1 MLVPPSQPGGLRLR
15 ILSAAVLIPVALA
28 AIYFGGWLLVLLI
41 AVCAVLLADEWDRL
55 CGGDGVR
62 GPVGIVHAGVIL
74 AATLLS
80 GAELYGAAL
89 ALVAVGAVG
98 VSIIA
103 LQFERRAVWPAAGVI
118 YLALPLIAIIWLRG
132 NPEAGRAS
140 LLWLFVLVWA
150 TDTGALAVGRI
161 VGGPR
166 LAPRIS
172 PNKTWSGA
180 AGGLACA
187 AAVGAVVNWLTGDA
201 GIALLVGL
209 SVGMSLAAQLGDLV
223 ESAVK
228 RHYGVKDSGSLIPGH
243 GGILDR
249 VDGLL
254 LAAPV
259 MAALAL
265 LNDGSALQW
274 R

>member
-1 MLVPPSQPGGLRLR
+1 MLVPPSRPGGLRPRL
-15 ILSAAVLIPVALA
+15 LSAAVLIPLVVE
-28 AIYFGGWLLVLLI
+28 AIYVGGWLLVLLV
-41 AVCAVLLADEWDRL
+41 ALGGVLLANEWDRL

-62 GPVGIVHAGVIL
+62 GSVGIVHAGVVL
-74 AATLLS
+74 AAALLS

-89 ALVAVGAVG
+89 ALAAVGTVG
-98 VSIIA
+98 VTVIA
-103 LQFERRAVWPAAGVI
+103 MQFERRAVWPAAGVI
-118 YLALPLIAIIWLRG
+118 YLALPIIAMIWLRG
-132 NPEAGRAS
+132 EPEAGRAS

-150 TDTGALAVGRI
+150 TDTGALAVGRTL
-161 VGGPR
+161 GGPR

-180 AGGLACA
+180 IAGLACA
-187 AAVGAVVNWLTGDA
+187 AAVGALMGWLTGA
-201 GIALLVGL
+201 AAIALLVGL
-209 SVGMSLAAQLGDLV
+209 SVALSLVAQAGDLV

-228 RHYGVKDSGSLIPGH
+228 RHYGVKDSGNLIPGH

-259 MAALAL
+259 MAAVAL
-265 LNDGSALQW
+265 LNDGSALLW

>member
-1 MLVPPSQPGGLRLR
+1 MPVPPSRPGGLRLR
-15 ILSAAVLIPVALA
+15 ILSAAVLIPVVVA
-28 AIYFGGWLLVLLI
+28 AIYLGGWLLVLLI
-41 AVCAVLLADEWDRL
+41 ALGAVLLANEWDRL

-62 GPVGIVHAGVIL
+62 GSVGIVHAGVVL
-74 AATLLS
+74 AAALLS
-80 GAELYGAAL
+80 GAEFYGAAL
-89 ALVAVGAVG
+89 ALAAVGTVGVAV
-98 VSIIA
+98 IA
-103 LQFERRAVWPAAGVI
+103 IQFERLAAWPAAGVI
-118 YLALPLIAIIWLRG
+118 YLALPVIAIIWLRG
-132 NPEAGRAS
+132 EPEAGRAS

-150 TDTGALAVGRI
+150 TDTGALALGRTL
-161 VGGPR
+161 GGPR

-180 AGGLACA
+180 IGGLACA
-187 AAVGAVVNWLTGDA
+187 AAVGALVGWLNGDA

-209 SVGMSLAAQLGDLV
+209 SVGLSLVSQAGDLV

-259 MAALAL
+259 MAAVAIF
-265 LNDGSALQW
+265 NDGSALLW

>member
-1 MLVPPSQPGGLRLR
+1 MLVPPPPPGGLRPR
-15 ILSAAVLIPVALA
+15 ILSAAVLIPVMVA
-28 AIYFGGWLLVLLI
+28 AIYLGGWLLVLLI
-41 AVCAVLLADEWDRL
+41 ALSAVLLANEWDRL

-62 GPVGIVHAGVIL
+62 GSVGIVHAGVVL
-74 AATLLS
+74 AVALLS

-89 ALVAVGAVG
+89 ALAAIGTVG
-98 VSIIA
+98 VTVIA
-103 LQFERRAVWPAAGVI
+103 IQFERRAAWPAAGVI
-118 YLALPLIAIIWLRG
+118 YLALPVIAIIWLRG
-132 NPEAGRAS
+132 EPEAGRAS
-140 LLWLFVLVWA
+140 LLWLFLLVWA
-150 TDTGALAVGRI
+150 TDTGALAVGRTL
-161 VGGPR
+161 GGPR

-180 AGGLACA
+180 IGGIACA
-187 AAVGAVVNWLTGDA
+187 AAVGVLVDWLTGDA
-201 GIALLVGL
+201 GMALLVGL
-209 SVGMSLAAQLGDLV
+209 SVSLSLVSQAGDLV

-259 MAALAL
+259 MAAVAI
-265 LNDGSALQW
+265 LNDGSALLW

>member
-1 MLVPPSQPGGLRLR
+1 VVG
-15 ILSAAVLIPVALA
+15 
-28 AIYFGGWLLVLLI
+28 AIYVGGWLVVLLV
-41 AVCAVLLADEWDRL
+41 ALGGVLLANEWDRL

-62 GPVGIVHAGVIL
+62 GSVGIVHAGVVL
-74 AATLLS
+74 AAALLS

-89 ALVAVGAVG
+89 ALAAVGTVG
-98 VSIIA
+98 VTVIA
-103 LQFERRAVWPAAGVI
+103 MQFERRAVWPAAGVI
-118 YLALPLIAIIWLRG
+118 YLALPIIAMIWLRG
-132 NPEAGRAS
+132 EPEAGRAS

-150 TDTGALAVGRI
+150 TDTGALAVGRTL
-161 VGGPR
+161 GGPR

-180 AGGLACA
+180 IAGLACA
-187 AAVGAVVNWLTGDA
+187 AAVGALMGWLTGA
-201 GIALLVGL
+201 AAIALLVGL
-209 SVGMSLAAQLGDLV
+209 SVALSLVAQAGDLV

-228 RHYGVKDSGSLIPGH
+228 RHYGVKDSGNLIPGH

-259 MAALAL
+259 MAAVAL
-265 LNDGSALQW
+265 LNGGSAFLW

>member
-15 ILSAAVLIPVALA
+15 ILSAALLIPVMVA
-28 AIYFGGWLLVLLI
+28 AIYLGGWPLVLMMALG
-41 AVCAVLLADEWDRL
+41 AVLLANEWDRL

-62 GPVGIVHAGVIL
+62 GSVGIVHAGVVL
-74 AATLLS
+74 AVALLA
-80 GAELYGAAL
+80 GAGLYGAAL
-89 ALVAVGAVG
+89 ALGAIGAVGAAV
-98 VSIIA
+98 IA
-103 LQFERRAVWPAAGVI
+103 TQFERRAAWPGAGVI
-118 YLALPLIAIIWLRG
+118 YLALPVITVIWLRG
-132 NPEAGRAS
+132 EPEAGRAS

-150 TDTGALAVGRI
+150 TDTGALAVGRAL
-161 VGGPR
+161 GGPR

-172 PNKTWSGA
+172 PKKTWSGA
-180 AGGLACA
+180 IGGLACA
-187 AAVGAVVNWLTGDA
+187 AAVGALVAWLTGYA
-201 GIALLVGL
+201 GIALLVGI
-209 SVGMSLAAQLGDLV
+209 SVGLSLVSQAGDLV

-259 MAALAL
+259 MAAVAM
-265 LNDGSALQW
+265 LNGGSALLW